1 MKALRVASLTLAVMI
16 PAPVGSAQP
25 AAESFRCALVPEPVN
40 TLTVKFETDKK
51 TYRLGALMKV
61 KVTVTRPGPKDPVT
75 GEIDLPSA
83 MAMPVEGAVVAV
95 TLRSGGDTVIQ
106 TQGGI
111 TNQDGISNVP
121 LKIKKHHETG
131 VADISVF
138 ATKVQYDDGVC
149 IHLWEQG
156 YIYKERAVTLLP

>member
-16 PAPVGSAQP
+16 LAPVGSARP
-25 AAESFRCALVPEPVN
+25 AADNSRCALVPEPVN
-40 TLTVKFETDKK
+40 TLTVRFETDKK
-51 TYRLGALMKV
+51 SYRLGGLMKV
-61 KVTVTRPGPKDPVT
+61 KVTITRPGPKDPVLQ
-75 GEIDLPSA
+75 EVDIPSQA
-83 MAMPVEGAVVAV
+83 SMPVEGAEVAV

-106 TQGGI
+106 TQGGM
-111 TNQDGISNVP
+111 TNSDGVSNLR
-121 LKIKKHHETG
+121 LKIKKYHETG

>member
-1 MKALRVASLTLAVMI
+1 MILA
-16 PAPVGSAQP
+16 PAGFARP
-25 AAESFRCALVPEPVN
+25 AAENARCALVPEPVN

-75 GEIDLPSA
+75 GEVDLPPQAS
-83 MAMPVEGAVVAV
+83 MPVEGAVVSV

-111 TNQDGISNVP
+111 TNGDGVSNVR
-121 LKIKKHHETG
+121 LKIKKYHEIG